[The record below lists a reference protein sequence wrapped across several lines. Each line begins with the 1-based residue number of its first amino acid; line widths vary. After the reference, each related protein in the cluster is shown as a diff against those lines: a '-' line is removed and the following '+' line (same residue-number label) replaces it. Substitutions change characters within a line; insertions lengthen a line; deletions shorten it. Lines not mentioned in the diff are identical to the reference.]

1 MSDRRLCASLDG
13 PSAARGR
20 GHASGGRFPASLLA
34 LLCVAAIAIPGC
46 SGCPQFVK
54 PRNPADAEK
63 TDEEKKEDEERG
75 DSDKEDITI
84 GRLLTLPHDEQT
96 AALNLV
102 KPGHWVGAYQ
112 ELTANNFDFQGELI
126 SRTVDRNGQPIDVEN
141 TAYTMRFRQSAAL
154 PEGKKRYVGVSY
166 YVPRANQGENNRLF
180 VDNNLLE
187 RRSGRQIAASRD
199 PTTVLPD
206 YQFLLLVLS
215 EQPTQFAYLRT
226 LDSIEPPGDEFADTQ
241 TLHYRVLTPDLEKL
255 VPLADSALAWT
266 CVAHVVWDGLDPNKL
281 TPQQQDALLDWLHL
295 GGQLV
300 VVAPT
305 SLDRLR
311 GSFLEPFLPAS
322 SEGTRELTQEDM
334 SPLSERFTLPER
346 KYSERRGILV
356 PADKPLVGATLALR
370 DDGTAVWS
378 PGTGELVAE
387 RSVGRGRVTVTAFS
401 LRDRALVAWPH
412 FDGLWNAVLLRRPG
426 RRFEE
431 GEYGA
436 PQVVNVQ
443 EAFKGSEASPLYNS
457 GVRIFTRDQAP
468 DLGKDPEQV
477 FPVQTVPDFKLY
489 RETGV
494 FPRGESGV
502 AGWNDRS
509 GPALAARRMLRE
521 AAGISI
527 PKAGTVVQVLAV
539 YLIALVPVNWLFFKL
554 IGRVEWAWAAAPVI
568 AIVGAFAV
576 VRIAQLDIGFVRSRT
591 EIGVLE
597 TSGNYHRGHLTRFI
611 ACYTSLSANYEFGF
625 ADSAAVAMPFPP
637 DEDYVRRL
645 TETASVVDFT
655 KDVRAR
661 LAGYTVR
668 SNSTGVVHSEEMLP
682 LGGPIVLEEEGGGYR
697 LRNGAKI
704 VLKDAGVI
712 RRTEDDIY
720 EFAKVG
726 EALPETATRL
736 SFEPVDGSSAFR
748 EWRSAPSYAVRA
760 ATEDE
765 AGLSVPMGPLFEM
778 AVQDF
783 KMQKGEVRLVAW
795 TDQELGDLDVAPEA
809 SQATFRTL
817 ILAHLRLPPPPEPE
831 LDANPRS
838 DVIDTKR
845 STEDDLNLFGD
856 EKEGDKEEGGN
867 GPAAGFPQTS
877 PLP

>member
-13 PSAARGR
+13 PLSAQDR
-20 GHASGGRFPASLLA
+20 GHGSSGRSVALLIA

-54 PRNPADAEK
+54 PKNAADAKK
-63 TDEEKKEDEERG
+63 TDEEKKKEEEERG
-75 DSDKEDITI
+75 DADKEDITI

-166 YVPRANQGENNRLF
+166 YVPRSNQGENNRLF

-226 LDSIEPPGDEFADTQ
+226 LDSVEPPGDEFAETQ

-322 SEGTRELTQEDM
+322 SEGTRELTQEDLN
-334 SPLSERFTLPER
+334 PLSERFTLAEK
-346 KYSERRGILV
+346 KYSERRGIAI
-356 PADKPLVGATLALR
+356 PADKPLVGASLALR
-370 DDGTAVWS
+370 DDGAVWL
-378 PGTGELVAE
+378 PETGELVAE
-387 RSVGRGRVTVTAFS
+387 RSVGRGRVTVTAFN

-412 FDGLWNAVLLRRPG
+412 FDGFWNAVLLRRPG

-436 PQVVNVQ
+436 PQVVNVLD
-443 EAFKGSEASPLYNS
+443 EFKGSEASPIYNS

-468 DLGKDPEQV
+468 DLAKNPEQV
-477 FPVQTVPDFKLY
+477 FPEQSVSDFKLY
-489 RETGV
+489 RETGI

-597 TSGNYHRGHLTRFI
+597 TSGDYHRGHLTRFI
-611 ACYTSLSANYEFGF
+611 ACYTSLSANYEFAF

-637 DEDYVRRL
+637 DEDYQRRL

-682 LGGPIVLEEEGGGYR
+682 LGGPIVLEDEGSGCR

-704 VLKDAGVI
+704 ALKDAGVL
-712 RRTEDDIY
+712 RRTDRGEY

-726 EALPETATRL
+726 ESLPETATRL
-736 SFEPVDGSSAFR
+736 SFEPAEESSAFQ
-748 EWRSAPSYAVRA
+748 EWRNAPGYAGRV

-765 AGLSVPMGPLFEM
+765 AGVSVPMGPLFEM
-778 AVQDF
+778 AIRDF

-795 TDQELGDLDVAPEA
+795 TDQELGDLDVEPAA
-809 SQATFRTL
+809 SQATYRTL
-817 ILAHLRLPPPPEPE
+817 ILAHLHMPPPPGPQ

-856 EKEGDKEEGGN
+856 EKETDEKESEN
-867 GPAAGFPQTS
+867 GSAAGFPQTS
-877 PLP
+877 PPP

>member
-1 MSDRRLCASLDG
+1 MGKLRFSAS
-13 PSAARGR
+13 RG
-20 GHASGGRFPASLLA
+20 SLGAPLVALRMPLIA
-34 LLCVAAIAIPGC
+34 LLCIAAIAMPGC
-46 SGCPQFVK
+46 SGCPQVVR
-54 PRNPADAEK
+54 PRDAADAEK
-63 TDEEKKEDEERG
+63 TDEEKERDEAGNDRN
-75 DSDKEDITI
+75 KEDITI
-84 GRLLTLPHDEQT
+84 GRLMTLPHDEQT

-102 KPGHWVGAYQ
+102 KPGHWIGAYQ

-126 SRTVDRNGQPIDVEN
+126 SRTVDGNGQPIDVEN

-166 YVPRANQGENNRLF
+166 YVPRSEARENYRLL
-180 VDNNLLE
+180 VDNSLID
-187 RRSGRQIAASRD
+187 RRSGRQIGASRD
-199 PTTVLPD
+199 RTTILPD

-215 EQPTQFAYLRT
+215 EQPTQFAYLKT
-226 LDSIEPPGDEFADTQ
+226 LDSVEPPGDEFSDTNI
-241 TLHYRVLTPDLEKL
+241 LHYRVLTPDLEKL

-266 CVAHVVWDGLDPNKL
+266 TVAHVVWDGLDPNKL
-281 TPQQQDALLDWLHL
+281 TPQQQDAMLDWLHL

-311 GSFLEPFLPAS
+311 GSFLQPFLPAT
-322 SEGTRELTQEDM
+322 SEGTRELTQEEM
-334 SPLSERFTLPER
+334 NPLSERFTLKEK
-346 KYSERRGILV
+346 KYPDLRGILI
-356 PADKPLVGATLALR
+356 PPDKPLVGSTLALSEGG
-370 DDGTAVWS
+370 DSVWS

-387 RSVGRGRVTVTAFS
+387 RSVGRGRVTVTAFN

-412 FDGLWNAVLLRRPG
+412 LDGFWNAVLLRRPG
-426 RRFEE
+426 RAFVE

-436 PQVVNVQ
+436 PEVRHPDQ
-443 EAFKGSEASPLYNS
+443 EFTGSEASPIYNS
-457 GVRIFTRDQAP
+457 GVRIFSRDVAP
-468 DLGKDPEQV
+468 DMKKDPEQLL
-477 FPVQTVPDFKLY
+477 PQPTVSDFKLY
-489 RETGV
+489 RQTGI
-494 FPRGESGV
+494 FPRGQSGV
-502 AGWNDRS
+502 AGWNDGS

-597 TSGNYHRGHLTRFI
+597 TSGGYHRGHLTRFI
-611 ACYTSLSANYEFGF
+611 ACYTSLSANYDFAF

-637 DEDYVRRL
+637 EQNYTRRL
-645 TETASVVDFT
+645 TETATVVDFT

-668 SNSTGVVHSEEMLP
+668 SNSTGIVHSEEMLP
-682 LGGPIVLEEEGGGYR
+682 LGGEIVLEEASGGYR

-704 VLKDAGVI
+704 VLKDAGVL
-712 RRTEDDIY
+712 RRMEDGTY
-720 EFAKVG
+720 ELAKVG
-726 EALPETATRL
+726 EALPETTARL
-736 SFEPVDGSSAFR
+736 DFQPIANSDAYRG
-748 EWRSAPSYAVRA
+748 WMNAPAYAGRVA
-760 ATEDE
+760 APEE
-765 AGLSVPMGPLFEM
+765 EGVSVPMGPLLEL
-778 AVQDF
+778 ATADF
-783 KMQKGEVRLVAW
+783 LMRKGEIRLIAW
-795 TDQELGDLDVAPEA
+795 TDQKLGDLIIEPEA

-817 ILAHLRLPPPPEPE
+817 VLVHLRMPPPPEPL
-831 LDANPRS
+831 LDVNPRS

-845 STEDDLNLFGD
+845 STEDELNLFGNEQEGESGEE
-856 EKEGDKEEGGN
+856 EKR
-867 GPAAGFPQTS
+867 PASGFPQTS
-877 PLP
+877 P